1 MSDREELRR
10 AGARPGP
17 GAEGHAPEGAAH
29 EPRRTEEAGDAAG
42 EYALNPVARWF
53 LPVTRWVITNL
64 IAPPCVFLFFGLLN
78 RTRVYGRHRIPRAP
92 NTLVLAN
99 HQSMIDSFPIAY
111 FLFFPEKAFRPSL
124 APWNAA
130 AAENFF
136 RGPFQAWF
144 FHQFQC
150 IPVRRGRRD
159 LRALI
164 RSARV
169 LRAGTLMLFPEGTR
183 SRDGQVGRGR
193 AGAGMVILQTRPCVI
208 PVTIDGMDR
217 ILPVGRRLPRF
228 GQRLSIYVGRPLEY
242 DDLAARGRSREI
254 AQKIVDR
261 AMGRIRFQRRVLAR
275 RRRGRGF
282 GVGRRAGPDLDIEA

>member
-17 GAEGHAPEGAAH
+17 GTEGHASVGAVH
-29 EPRRTEEAGDAAG
+29 EPRRTAEASEPAG
-42 EYALNPVARWF
+42 EYVLNPVARWF
-53 LPVTRWVITNL
+53 LPVTRWVMTNL
-64 IAPPCVFLFFGLLN
+64 IAPPCVFLLFGLLN
-78 RTRVYGRHRIPRAP
+78 RTRVYGRHRIPRAA

-111 FLFFPEKAFRPSL
+111 FLFYPEKAFRPSL

-183 SRDGQVGRGR
+183 SRDGQIGRGR
-193 AGAGMVILQTRPCVI
+193 AGAGMVVLQTRPSVI

-217 ILPVGRRLPRF
+217 ILPVGRRFPRF
-228 GQRLSIYVGRPLEY
+228 GQRLSIYVGHPLRY
-242 DDLAARGRSREI
+242 DDLAEQGRSREI

-261 AMGRIRFQRRVLAR
+261 VMRRIRFQRRMLAR
-275 RRRGRGF
+275 LNRGRGSRAAR
-282 GVGRRAGPDLDIEA
+282 GAGPDLDIEA